1 MPIYLFWGDEDFNIE
16 LRLNKLKT
24 TVLDDDISPLNYKKY
39 DNPDFATLDEILRSQ
54 GMLFGA
60 ILHVIKANKYF
71 LTSSAKFDLD
81 EKEIEQLIKSVENL
95 GENTHVA
102 LICETPKG
110 EGKKP
115 DSRKK
120 LYKAIQKYGVIES
133 FEAFKAWEDYK
144 VVPWIK
150 QRAKEKDLI
159 INQNAAQ
166 ELFQTTGPL
175 LRDLDNQLEK
185 LKLLAHPDKTITEGM
200 VNSICARGENIFRLC
215 DLILGKKYA
224 KALMEISKLL
234 EKDTSLS
241 VTAFLHTTFTRLIL
255 VKLNEKSSPIEIAKI
270 LGVHEFV
277 AKQNLQRVR
286 NVDIKELVRLKQNLT
301 RAEFQIKT
309 GAIQDPMVAFEL
321 ALIEPKAQVAK

>member
-16 LRLNKLKT
+16 SRLNKLKET
-24 TVLDDDISPLNYKKY
+24 ALGTDINPLNYKKY

-60 ILHVIKANKYF
+60 VLHVIKANKYF
-71 LTSSAKFDLD
+71 LGGSAKFDLD
-81 EKEIEQLIKSVENL
+81 DKEIEHLINSIENL
-95 GENTHVA
+95 GENTHIA

-120 LYKAIQKYGVIES
+120 LYKTIQKYGMIES

-144 VVPWIK
+144 AVPWIK

-166 ELFQTTGPL
+166 ALFQASGPL
-175 LRDLDNQLEK
+175 LRELDNQLEK
-185 LKLLAHPDKTITEGM
+185 LKLLAHPDKTITEDM
-200 VNSICARGENIFRLC
+200 IHSICAQGENIFRLC
-215 DLILGKKYA
+215 DLILDKKYA

-234 EKDTSLS
+234 EKDSALS
-241 VTAFLHTTFTRLIL
+241 VTAFLHSTFIKLIMT
-255 VKLNEKSSPIEIAKI
+255 KLNEKSSPIEIAKI
-270 LGVHEFV
+270 LGVHEFI
-277 AKQNLQRVR
+277 AKQNLQRVKGI
-286 NVDIKELVRLKQNLT
+286 DTKELVRLKQNLT
-301 RAEFQIKT
+301 QAEFQIKT
-309 GAIQDPMVAFEL
+309 GAIQDPITAFEL